1 VSELG
6 VKGYNVTNSY
16 SVYAPAGTPA
26 AIQTLLNREF
36 TDAVN
41 APDVTSKLAP
51 HGVEFGSGTSP
62 AALREAYLKEYE
74 SWAKFL
80 KSAGLKLGE

>member
-1 VSELG
+1 MSELG
-6 VKGYNVTNSY
+6 VKGFDVTNAY
-16 SVYAPAGTPA
+16 SVYVPAGTSA
-26 AIQTLLNREF
+26 AIQSLLNREF

-41 APDVTSKLAP
+41 APEVKSKLAP

-74 SWAKFL
+74 TWANFL
-80 KSAGLKLGE
+80 KSAGLKLNE